1 MCCRGVQWPLRACG
15 SSFGLHSCCFS
26 DPDLHGDP
34 PRSPLLSEPVLS
46 DPALPQLLPLC
57 FSRNWPHCPADSLNK
72 PASLPNLWW
81 PFLSLLDVFV
91 GSQLHTIMPQVSVLS
106 YFLFFIDM
114 QSSFAGLRSTG
125 LKLLPCL
132 LMPERQLL
140 LGHTSSSHLCLK
152 LGSQRHWLYSR
163 ALGRSP
169 LWVPTLPDCCSS
181 PLASVRLRPSC
192 PPAHTVGSFPWG
204 C

>member
-1 MCCRGVQWPLRACG
+1 M
-15 SSFGLHSCCFS
+15 
-26 DPDLHGDP
+26 
-34 PRSPLLSEPVLS
+34 
-46 DPALPQLLPLC
+46 
-57 FSRNWPHCPADSLNK
+57 
-72 PASLPNLWW
+72 
-81 PFLSLLDVFV
+81 

-152 LGSQRHWLYSR
+152 LGSQKHWLYSR

-169 LWVPTLPDCCSS
+169 LWAPTLPDCCSS
-181 PLASVRLRPSC
+181 QQSVSDSAH
-192 PPAHTVGSFPWG
+192 PALLLTPWALSPEG
-204 C
+204 AKKSPTLWLVWNWPQGWLLPQQEQ